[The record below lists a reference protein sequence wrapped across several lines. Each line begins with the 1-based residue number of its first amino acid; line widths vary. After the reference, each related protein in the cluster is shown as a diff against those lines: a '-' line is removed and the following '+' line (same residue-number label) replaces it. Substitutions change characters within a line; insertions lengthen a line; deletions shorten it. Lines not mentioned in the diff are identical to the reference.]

1 MLKRSRTWATV
12 GGRNGRQLPTT
23 TTTTSIIT
31 TTTTTIIR
39 TTITTIYV
47 TIYILE
53 KWPMSL
59 ANLNPEHQ
67 KDKADTDFENMFW
80 ATVGR
85 GFAYALGEKK

>member
-1 MLKRSRTWATV
+1 
-12 GGRNGRQLPTT
+12 
-23 TTTTSIIT
+23 
-31 TTTTTIIR
+31 
-39 TTITTIYV
+39 
-47 TIYILE
+47 
-53 KWPMSL
+53 MSL